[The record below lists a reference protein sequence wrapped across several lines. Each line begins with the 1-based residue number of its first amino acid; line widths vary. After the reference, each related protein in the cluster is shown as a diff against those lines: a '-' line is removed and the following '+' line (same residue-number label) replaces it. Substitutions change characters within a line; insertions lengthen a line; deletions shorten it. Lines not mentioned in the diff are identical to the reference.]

1 MDPAKLRQ
9 AAGSPKSPA
18 GAGTRYHTAPAARPS
33 FGLSVARHRFPSVC
47 RPADPAPVASPE
59 HHEVGRAG
67 HVGVRTP
74 QRLGVPVTQGLA
86 HAFVTNNRRIAH
98 HEIRCGPDGGSRVE
112 VRPSQR
118 PTGWPVAS
126 RRGSVLSQV
135 STASRHSRLR
145 KLRMTGSGG
154 GRCRGCGGATAGS
167 RSTTLARRWR
177 QSADVLVPLA
187 LGPRHGRGCGHRRH
201 DQALRVD
208 LALFGGEGEGEGG
221 RSPRWIRQSCV
232 KPQTVQRVPLA
243 LGLGIIPRR
252 PRCQALDCRWL
263 DTAFRPCVGLAAR
276 RPSQPLTSPHIR
288 RYGNCSDDVGTMD
301 RML

>member
-1 MDPAKLRQ
+1 MRGSGALWGCGRGRTQHQMDPAKLRQ

-154 GRCRGCGGATAGS
+154 VDVAVGA
-167 RSTTLARRWR
+167 
-177 QSADVLVPLA
+177 VVPL
-187 LGPRHGRGCGHRRH
+187 
-201 DQALRVD
+201 QAAD
-208 LALFGGEGEGEGG
+208 
-221 RSPRWIRQSCV
+221 
-232 KPQTVQRVPLA
+232 PQ
-243 LGLGIIPRR
+243 
-252 PRCQALDCRWL
+252 
-263 DTAFRPCVGLAAR
+263 
-276 RPSQPLTSPHIR
+276 H
-288 RYGNCSDDVGTMD
+288 
-301 RML
+301 